1 MLEGLSPDVP
11 IVTNEKGA
19 MQSATPYRFDLLDAK
34 SMFKLAEV
42 LAYGATRYAPDNWRG
57 ISASDHYNHLM
68 QHLFAWKAGDT
79 QDDHLGHALCR
90 AMMLCAVAEAEKE
103 PTESPVRV
111 GDRAKI
117 VVHECEE
124 FLGAVGEIT
133 SVNDDGRLILASGDF
148 NLYCWPKQLERLPFS
163 EALDEYAGKGVR
175 KSDMPLEDLLL

>member
-42 LAYGATRYAPDNWRG
+42 LAIGAKRYAPDNWRG

-90 AMMLCAVAEAEKE
+90 AMMLCAVAEAEKVERQEHSRWNCARFEMTCMGGDCRGGCQRWE
-103 PTESPVRV
+103 PKP
-111 GDRAKI
+111 
-117 VVHECEE
+117 
-124 FLGAVGEIT
+124 
-133 SVNDDGRLILASGDF
+133 
-148 NLYCWPKQLERLPFS
+148 
-163 EALDEYAGKGVR
+163 
-175 KSDMPLEDLLL
+175 

>member
-90 AMMLCAVAEAEKE
+90 AMMLCAVVEAEKSSSVE
-103 PTESPVRV
+103 RLRELGVPDGLFEARCADCGMPAQVPFQPQD
-111 GDRAKI
+111 DRP
-117 VVHECEE
+117 
-124 FLGAVGEIT
+124 
-133 SVNDDGRLILASGDF
+133 
-148 NLYCWPKQLERLPFS
+148 LYCRECF
-163 EALDEYAGKGVR
+163 EARRRREEH
-175 KSDMPLEDLLL
+175 P